1 MNNTITIAYFYDNKR
16 VTASYKR
23 TDPDWKEAIQM
34 LKEQNKTFRL
44 IYT

>member
-1 MNNTITIAYFYDNKR
+1 MNNTITIAYFYNNKR

-23 TDPDWKEAIQM
+23 TDPDWKEAIQT